1 MKQHLKTVAEA
12 NKHLNLHV
20 CFSAPDEQ
28 DTLGEDYHIVG
39 RVSLDLLK
47 KHCQVMIS
55 TFTFVAQTQ

>member
-39 RVSLDLLK
+39 RN
-47 KHCQVMIS
+47 CFQVLFHTLPAMES
-55 TFTFVAQTQ
+55 EREGW